1 MSVDFLPVCDLLF
14 NFVSVTFYFCD
25 IAFDILV
32 LKECYELATF
42 EGENNGDNLKIVSNV
57 VVPLVTVMMV
67 SLFTSQ
73 IVSLKWYIEDSNNR
87 KRTLKDLSVKDWLVF
102 SVHLLQ
108 CSVLWRYTKLLIKPL
123 ALRNVKS
130 EMRNLC
136 ILRMIHSMC
145 QSIFFLLIQGHLVL
159 TKLLEARKAW
169 DGSYHLPQQEQD
181 SNQPIMLEVHYIS
194 MSFNLINICWSLAS
208 FNKNIQRKDVEKL
221 VLTWIGVVFQFFWR
235 LGTVSSRCLALVLY
249 WSSYDHWI
257 IFVIALH
264 WICVFVS
271 LAVPNKIFKRD
282 ETTSYPSWIF
292 KCLVL
297 SYVYN
302 FCYLNL
308 DKTKIRTRMAL
319 FYSLI
324 IVENILLVCLWSVSI
339 KTSLNEYT
347 QQEKLKIF
355 GLVIGSFVIG
365 ILFML
370 LYYKYF
376 HATKLGPIETHEIS
390 MKGRQ
395 TKLNFSNDICS
406 NGGGVNGQN
415 TSTMS
420 SDDVQDHQVHHHQQ
434 AVFNCVLPHQMQ
446 GNTKKKKMPSILPPP
461 PSIMTSTENSTSV
474 NTKAKTPFWKE
485 PLPLRAHSEE
495 SPNSNQKFNPGEMGN
510 QHDHVETSMRQYYN
524 NQRYTT
530 NDAPN
535 MVYPERMDERDLGP
549 ENHFSHGPPYQSAIY
564 SNEGLLHC
572 FA

>member
-32 LKECYELATF
+32 LKECYELAAF
-42 EGENNGDNLKIVSNV
+42 EGEKHGDNVQIVSNV
-57 VVPLVTVMMV
+57 VVPLVSVMMI
-67 SLFTSQ
+67 SLFISQ
-73 IVSLKWYIEDSNNR
+73 IFSLKWYIEDSVQR

-102 SVHLLQ
+102 IVHLFQ

-159 TKLLEARKAW
+159 TKLLEARKAA
-169 DGSYHLPQQEQD
+169 DGNYLPQEED
-181 SNQPIMLEVHYIS
+181 SETRQPMLEVHYIS
-194 MSFNLINICWSLAS
+194 MSFNIINICWSLAS

-221 VLTWIGVVFQFFWR
+221 VLTWIGVIFQFFWR
-235 LGTVSSRCLALVLY
+235 LGTVSSRVFALILY
-249 WSSYDHWI
+249 WSAYDNWVL
-257 IFVIALH
+257 FVVALH
-264 WICVFVS
+264 WICVF
-271 LAVPNKIFKRD
+271 LTLIVPNKIFKRD
-282 ETTSYPSWIF
+282 ETVSYPNWIF
-292 KCLVL
+292 KCLVT
-297 SYVYN
+297 SYIYN

-308 DKTKIRTRMAL
+308 DQTKIKTRMAL
-319 FYSLI
+319 FYLLI

-339 KTSLNEYT
+339 KTFTNQFSQE
-347 QQEKLKIF
+347 EKLKIF
-355 GLVIGSFVIG
+355 SFVISSFVIG
-365 ILFML
+365 LLFML

-406 NGGGVNGQN
+406 NGGQH

-420 SDDVQDHQVHHHQQ
+420 SDDTQNHEVHHHQQ

-446 GNTKKKKMPSILPPP
+446 GNAKKKKMPSILPPP
-461 PSIMTSTENSTSV
+461 PAITATSTENPSTLGIKS
-474 NTKAKTPFWKE
+474 KTPFWKE
-485 PLPLRAHSEE
+485 PLPNAQDE
-495 SPNSNQKFNPGEMGN
+495 SSNSRQNFNPGENNGGSPQN
-510 QHDHVETSMRQYYN
+510 FQIDPSMRLYYN
-524 NQRYTT
+524 NQEDQNNFTILPPDNRGEYNLAGEVATYQ
-530 NDAPN
+530 AP
-535 MVYPERMDERDLGP
+535 
-549 ENHFSHGPPYQSAIY
+549 IY
-564 SNEGLLHC
+564 SNEGK
-572 FA
+572 

>member
-32 LKECYELATF
+32 LKECYELAAF
-42 EGENNGDNLKIVSNV
+42 EGEKNGDNIKIVSNV
-57 VVPLVTVMMV
+57 VVPLVSVMMI

-73 IVSLKWYIEDSNNR
+73 IFSLKWYIEDSVQR
-87 KRTLKDLSVKDWLVF
+87 KRTWKDLSVKDWLVLT
-102 SVHLLQ
+102 VHLLQ

-159 TKLLEARKAW
+159 TKLLEARKAS
-169 DGSYHLPQQEQD
+169 DGNYLPQDD
-181 SNQPIMLEVHYIS
+181 SSESRQPMLEVHYIS
-194 MSFNLINICWSLAS
+194 MSFNMINICWSLAS

-221 VLTWIGVVFQFFWR
+221 VLTWIGVIFQFLWR
-235 LGTVSSRCLALVLY
+235 LGTISSRVFALILY
-249 WSSYDHWI
+249 WSAYDKWVL
-257 IFVIALH
+257 FVVALH
-264 WICVFVS
+264 WIVVFLS
-271 LAVPNKIFKRD
+271 LIVPNKIFKRD
-282 ETTSYPSWIF
+282 ETVSYPNWIF
-292 KCLVL
+292 KCLVT
-297 SYVYN
+297 SYIYN

-308 DKTKIRTRMAL
+308 DKEKIKTRMAL

-339 KTSLNEYT
+339 KTFTNQYSKE
-347 QQEKLKIF
+347 EKVKIF
-355 GLVIGSFVIG
+355 SFVISSFVIG
-365 ILFML
+365 LLFML

-406 NGGGVNGQN
+406 NGVGQH

-420 SDDVQDHQVHHHQQ
+420 SDDAQNHEIHHHQQ

-446 GNTKKKKMPSILPPP
+446 GNAKKKKMPSILPPP
-461 PSIMTSTENSTSV
+461 PAIMTTSTENPSSSSLGI
-474 NTKAKTPFWKE
+474 KSKTPFWKE
-485 PLPLRAHSEE
+485 PLPNTQNDS
-495 SPNSNQKFNPGEMGN
+495 SNAGQDFNHAQTNGGN
-510 QHDHVETSMRQYYN
+510 QQNGQINPNMMPYLN
-524 NQRYTT
+524 NQEYHNDFTILTPDQRDGHTLVEEPSQYQTTVYT
-530 NDAPN
+530 
-535 MVYPERMDERDLGP
+535 
-549 ENHFSHGPPYQSAIY
+549 
-564 SNEGLLHC
+564 NEG
-572 FA
+572 